1 MEKKVFEFELKEVN
15 EEGRFTGHAAVY
27 NNVDLGGDKFKSGVF
42 ADSNA
47 KNRGRVPVLLDHT
60 PSVMTQAGLGISA
73 VEDGKGLLVEAELNL
88 LKQAGKEAH
97 AMMMQAKRLK
107 QKIALSVGFTIEEGG
122 AKFVKGIREI
132 TKATLWEYSI
142 VIWGMNPKAG
152 VSSVKS
158 LKEITD
164 PEEINWKKK
173 NLEQTLRDAG
183 CSQTEAKRAIS
194 VLFQRDAE
202 PVDCDLKS
210 LIETVSKQNE
220 QLKSY

>member
-1 MEKKVFEFELKEVN
+1 MDRKIFQFEVKEVS
-15 EEGRFTGHAAVY
+15 EEGQFEGHAAVY
-27 NNVDLGGDKFKSGVF
+27 GNKDLGDDMFEPGVF
-42 ADSNA
+42 AESIA
-47 KNRGRVPVLLDHT
+47 KNKGKVPVLLDHRA
-60 PSVMTQAGLGISA
+60 SVMNNAGFGIWA
-73 VEDGKGLLVEAELNL
+73 GEDSKGLPVKAELNL
-88 LKQAGKEAH
+88 LKEAGREGH

-107 QKIALSVGFTIEEGG
+107 IKIALSVGFTIAQGG
-122 AKFVKGIREI
+122 AFFKKGIRHI
-132 TKATLWEYSI
+132 TKADLWEYSI

-158 LKEITD
+158 LKELTD

-173 NLEQTLRDAG
+173 NLEQILRDAD

-194 VLFQRDAE
+194 VLFQRDVE